1 MHTVSLASACILAF
15 VSLAAT
21 SVAAAADAPAK
32 TACTASG
39 EASVC
44 ALGPVSGPRAGEPAP
59 PTLAPTVSVELKPT
73 DAAVLLAEDAEV
85 RAAILTVIQA
95 TPGSTATTPEGARKA
110 QNDIHK
116 TIDQVLA
123 PVQATRVYFTDWTV
137 QPDAQ

>member
-39 EASVC
+39 E
-44 ALGPVSGPRAGEPAP
+44 
-59 PTLAPTVSVELKPT
+59 
-73 DAAVLLAEDAEV
+73 
-85 RAAILTVIQA
+85 
-95 TPGSTATTPEGARKA
+95 GARKA

-137 QPDAQ
+137 QPDAK